1 LKTLDPWCDTP
12 AGAVEGALGIYEV
25 QLLENGNLKFTE
37 IEDDECQ
44 TRAGAL
50 QGRTIAA
57 EWEPVP

>member
-1 LKTLDPWCDTP
+1 MKTLDKCDTF
-12 AGAVEGALGIYEV
+12 VEGALGVYEV

-50 QGRTIAA
+50 QGQTIAA
-57 EWEPVP
+57 ESEPVP